1 MAALPST
8 LSFLSRVDSALVQ
21 RVCSGARSA
30 VQVFGN
36 MRVASGKPRCALA
49 GVVLTLSLGGDS
61 AAPED
66 AASTV
71 FSRGLAAN
79 GSGKPA

>member
-1 MAALPST
+1 MIRMIAHRFVRPVAADRRGVQVIELGMALP
-8 LSFLSRVDSALVQ
+8 LL
-21 RVCSGARSA
+21 
-30 VQVFGN
+30 
-36 MRVASGKPRCALA
+36 
-49 GVVLTLSLGGDS
+49 LTLSLGGDS